1 MPLVVQFS
9 DVSSAQSW
17 LSSNTSGIVENNDC
31 AAGQNLGEW
40 TYQNSNA
47 GTLGCMY
54 VSSSDFRMIW
64 VISSADVGVIA
75 DGSHRG
81 AVGRP
86 AHAISVG
93 VSDGCPVS
101 GQGGLGVAV
110 QEPLGIHLGDQVV
123 VDEPFHGAALGAGGR
138 RCTRSTAGPDT
149 PRSARP

>member
-75 DGSHRG
+75 DGTSE
-81 AVGRP
+81 P
-86 AHAISVG
+86 ALLSWWNQ
-93 VSDGCPVS
+93 DGCVLDD
-101 GQGGLGVAV
+101 G
-110 QEPLGIHLGDQVV
+110 
-123 VDEPFHGAALGAGGR
+123 
-138 RCTRSTAGPDT
+138 C
-149 PRSARP
+149 